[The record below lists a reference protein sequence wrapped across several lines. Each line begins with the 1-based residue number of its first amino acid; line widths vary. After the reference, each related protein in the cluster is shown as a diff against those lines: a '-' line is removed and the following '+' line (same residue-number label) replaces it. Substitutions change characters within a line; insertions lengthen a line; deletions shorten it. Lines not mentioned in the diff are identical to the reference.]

1 MSLFQKRK
9 AKHYKEEYYTFGEWT
24 LESYTKMPKVDFLS
38 ADTETK
44 LYLDNKPISSEELYK
59 ITSTLEK
66 PNDFIKKN
74 IEVRAYA
81 FMLSDG
87 KNFACFQ
94 CIEDFLLTCAM
105 MRVKRVYWYNARF
118 DFAIFDYY
126 LLNNDWNDITT
137 LLKEDKKRYRKMPNK
152 TYQNLIGDFGQRYQM
167 RLWYEYKNYKGA
179 KNVHNWKMLDICNI
193 FGGGLANN
201 LESWKI
207 KDNSGVEVR
216 KLKMDYDNAN
226 LDNEEDMKYCLH
238 DTLGLHLLAQAIDK
252 ELTELTGYSLFKGQY
267 MTAGGLARKTLLKM
281 MFKGDDKFN
290 LKCFKGFFTMSA
302 ELDEELRTHDLY
314 KGGIAI
320 VNPYKI
326 GCLQKKIYKY
336 DSNSM
341 YPDKMK
347 KMKYPL
353 REGKVIDHKGK
364 KYQRKEGCIYLLL
377 LENFQGE
384 VLENKIPVYQD
395 RLSGEYSSSFH
406 EIENIYIW
414 EEELNE
420 LKKWYDLD
428 YRIVKVIEYVGRT
441 PKGAIE
447 YIDTFYKVKST
458 EKGAKRNGAKL
469 LLNSAYGKL
478 AQKIDRP
485 VLTYELNE
493 DGISHLVK
501 VRDEI
506 DEKQMLSVLVGSR
519 VTAMARVDLLKHIR
533 DICKENPKK
542 YFIYCDT
549 DSIHSL
555 LPYDK
560 CDDHELG
567 KYKCE
572 GIFEY
577 GLYLAPKTYLLYEQ
591 GEYDVHC
598 KGVNTKVVAEEVKG
612 KTIKEACKIFKGNR
626 NFKCL
631 CGLNVKGG
639 KALVWLNKMILRD
652 DILIKTDVLDESEIV
667 SDYIY

>member
-1 MSLFQKRK
+1 MFIKRR
-9 AKHYKEEYYTFGEWT
+9 AKHYKLEYYTYGSWT
-24 LESYTKMPKVDFLS
+24 LEHYTKIPKVEYLS

-44 LYLDNKPISSEELYK
+44 LYLNNEVIDSMELYNL
-59 ITSTLEK
+59 TSKMKK

-74 IEVRAYA
+74 IEVKAYA
-81 FMLSDG
+81 FMISDG
-87 KNFACFQ
+87 ENFACFQ

-126 LLNNDWNDITT
+126 LLTNNWKDATQVIE
-137 LLKEDKKRYRKMPNK
+137 EDNERYRKLEPY

-167 RLWYEYKNYKGA
+167 RLWYPYKNYKG
-179 KNVHNWKMLDICNI
+179 KVNTHNFKMLDICNI

-201 LESWKI
+201 LESWHI
-207 KDNSGVEVR
+207 KDKTGIEIR
-216 KLKMDYDNAN
+216 KRKMNYTTAS
-226 LDNEEDMKYCLH
+226 LDNEEDQKYCLH

-252 ELTELTGYSLFKGQY
+252 EMFDLTGYSLFKGQY
-267 MTAGGLARKTLLKM
+267 MTSGGLARKTLLKM
-281 MFKGDDKFN
+281 MFKGSDYFN
-290 LKCFKGFFTMSA
+290 LKTFKNFFPMSLQ
-302 ELDEELRTHDLY
+302 LDNELRSHDLY

-320 VNPYKI
+320 VNPYKV
-326 GCLQKKIYKY
+326 GVVQKKIYKY

-341 YPDKMK
+341 YPDKMQ
-347 KMKYPL
+347 KMLYPIKNGI
-353 REGKVIDHKGK
+353 EIEHSGKRYKRQKGK
-364 KYQRKEGCIYLLL
+364 IYLLL
-377 LENFQGE
+377 LANFNGYILQ
-384 VLENKIPVYQD
+384 NKIPVYQD
-395 RLSGEYSSSFH
+395 RLTGDYNSSFH
-406 EIENIYIW
+406 EVDNIYIW

-428 YRIVKVIEYVGRT
+428 YQLVKVIEYTGKQ
-441 PKGAIE
+441 PLGAIE
-447 YIDTFYKVKST
+447 YVNMFYDIKSK

-478 AQKIDRP
+478 AQKVDRP

-501 VRDEI
+501 IRDEQ

-519 VTAMARVDLLKHIR
+519 VTALARVDLLKHIR

-542 YFIYCDT
+542 YFVYCDT

-577 GLYLAPKTYLLYEQ
+577 GLYLAPKTYLLFEN

-598 KGVNTKVVAEEVKG
+598 KGVNTNVVAEELKG
-612 KTIKEACKIFKGNR
+612 KTIKDACRIFKGNR
-626 NFKCL
+626 NFRCL

-639 KALVWLNKMILRD
+639 KALVWLDKMILRD
-652 DILIKTDVLDESEIV
+652 DLIIDTSAIDETELV
-667 SDYIY
+667 SDLIY

>member
-1 MSLFQKRK
+1 MELFIKRK
-9 AKHYKEEYYTFGEWT
+9 AKHYKMEYITYGEWK
-24 LESYTKMPKVDFLS
+24 LDSYTKIPKVEYLS

-44 LYLDNKPISSEELYK
+44 LYMNNKVISSDELYD
-59 ITSTLEK
+59 ITSKL
-66 PNDFIKKN
+66 PNPNEFIKKN

-87 KNFACFQ
+87 TNFALFQ

-126 LLNNDWNDITT
+126 LLTNNWNDVTT
-137 LLKEDKKRYRKMPNK
+137 LIEEDKEHYRKMPSN

-167 RLWYEYKNYKGA
+167 RLWYSYKNYKG
-179 KNVHNWKMLDICNI
+179 KVNVHNWKMLDICNI

-207 KDNSGVEVR
+207 KDNSGIEVR
-216 KLKMDYDNAN
+216 KLKMNYDTASI
-226 LDNEEDMKYCLH
+226 DNEDDLKYCLH
-238 DTLGLHLLAQAIDK
+238 DALGLHLLAQAIDK
-252 ELTELTGYSLFKGQY
+252 ELNELTGYSLFKGQY
-267 MTAGGLARKTLLKM
+267 MTSGGLARKTLLKT
-281 MFKGDDKFN
+281 MFKGDDKYN
-290 LKCFKGFFTMSA
+290 LKCFKIFFPMSA
-302 ELDEELRTHDLY
+302 ELDDELRTHDLY

-320 VNPYKI
+320 VNPFKV
-326 GCLQKKIYKY
+326 GVLQKKIYKY

-347 KMKYPL
+347 RMLYPL
-353 REGKVIDHKGK
+353 REGTIIEHKGK
-364 KYQRKEGCIYLLL
+364 KYQRQEGRIYLLL
-377 LENFQGE
+377 LHNFRGSI
-384 VLENKIPVYQD
+384 LENKIPVYQD
-395 RLSGEYSSSFH
+395 RLSGEYNEEFQ
-406 EIENIYIW
+406 EIEDVYIW

-420 LKKWYDLD
+420 LKKWYRLD
-428 YRIVKVIEYVGRT
+428 YSIVKVTEYVGRI
-441 PKGAIE
+441 PKGASE
-447 YIDTFYKVKST
+447 YIDKFYHVKST

-478 AQKIDRP
+478 AQKLDRP

-493 DGISHLVK
+493 DGISHLIK
-501 VRDEI
+501 LRDEV

-560 CDDHELG
+560 CDDYELG

-577 GLYLAPKTYLLYEQ
+577 GLYLAPKTYMLYEE

-598 KGVNTKVVAEEVKG
+598 KGVNTNVVANELEG
-612 KTIKEACKIFKGNR
+612 KSIKDACKIFKGNR
-626 NFKCL
+626 KFKCL

-639 KALVWLNKMILRD
+639 KALVWLDKFILKD
-652 DILIKTDVLDESEIV
+652 DIIIKTDVLDDSEIV

>member
-1 MSLFQKRK
+1 MELFKKRV
-9 AKHYKEEYYTFGEWT
+9 AKHYKMPYYTFGEWT
-24 LESYTKMPKVDFLS
+24 LEHYTKMPKVDYLS

-44 LYLDNKPISSEELYK
+44 LYLNDKTISSDELYK
-59 ITSTLEK
+59 ITSKLDK

-74 IEVRAYA
+74 IEVKAYA

-87 KNFACFQ
+87 VNFACFQ

-105 MRVKRVYWYNARF
+105 MHVKRVYWYNARF
-118 DFAIFDYY
+118 DFALFDYY
-126 LLNNDWNDITT
+126 LLTNKWNDITT
-137 LLKEDKKRYRKMPNK
+137 LLEEDRKRYRKMPSN

-167 RLWYEYKNYKGA
+167 RLWVEYKNYKGK
-179 KNVHNWKMLDICNI
+179 KNVHNFKMLDICNI

-216 KLKMDYDNAN
+216 KLKMDYDNAS
-226 LDNEEDMKYCLH
+226 LDNEEDLKYCLH

-252 ELTELTGYSLFKGQY
+252 ELTELTSYSLFKGQY
-267 MTAGGLARKTLLKM
+267 MTSGGLARKTLLKM
-281 MFKGDDKFN
+281 MFKRDDKEN
-290 LKCFKGFFTMSA
+290 LRLFKNFFPMTI
-302 ELDEELRTHDLY
+302 ELDNDLRLHDLY

-320 VNPYKI
+320 VNPYKVGI
-326 GCLQKKIYKY
+326 LQKKIYKY

-347 KMKYPL
+347 KMQYPL
-353 REGKVIDHKGK
+353 REGNIIDHKGK
-364 KYQRKEGCIYLLL
+364 KYERKKGCIYLLL
-377 LENFQGE
+377 LANFNGY
-384 VLENKIPVYQD
+384 VRENKIPVYQD
-395 RLSGEYSSSFH
+395 RLTGEYQECFR
-406 EIENIYIW
+406 EVENIYIW

-420 LKKWYDLD
+420 LKKWYDID
-428 YRIVKVIEYVGRT
+428 YQIIKVVEYVGKT
-441 PKGAIE
+441 PKGAVE
-447 YIDTFYKVKST
+447 YIDKFYHVKST

-478 AQKIDRP
+478 AQKTDRP

-493 DGISHLVK
+493 EGISHLIK
-501 VRDEI
+501 VRDET
-506 DEKQMLSVLVGSR
+506 DDKQMLSVLVGSR
-519 VTAMARVDLLKHIR
+519 VTALARVDLLKHIR

-549 DSIHSL
+549 DSIASL

-572 GIFEY
+572 GIFDF
-577 GLYLAPKTYLLYEQ
+577 GLYLAPKTYMLYED
-591 GEYDVHC
+591 GKYEVHC
-598 KGVNTKVVAEEVKG
+598 KGVNTNVVASELEG
-612 KTIKEACKIFKGNR
+612 KSIKDACKIFKGNR

-652 DILIKTDVLDESEIV
+652 DIIINTDAVDESEIV
-667 SDYIY
+667 SDDIY

>member
-1 MSLFQKRK
+1 MELFRKRK
-9 AKHYKEEYYTFGEWT
+9 AKHYKMEYYTFGSWT
-24 LESYTKMPKVDFLS
+24 LESYTKIPKVDYLS

-44 LYLDNKPISSEELYK
+44 LYINDEPISSEELYK
-59 ITSTLEK
+59 ITSKLK
-66 PNDFIKKN
+66 NPNEYIRKN
-74 IEVRAYA
+74 VEVRAYA

-87 KNFACFQ
+87 ENFACFQ

-118 DFAIFDYY
+118 DFAIFDFY
-126 LLNNDWNDITT
+126 LLTNNWNDATKLIE
-137 LLKEDKKRYRKMPNK
+137 EDNERYRKLPSH

-167 RLWYEYKNYKGA
+167 RLWYDYKNYKG
-179 KNVHNWKMLDICNI
+179 KVNVHNWKMLDICNI

-216 KLKMDYDNAN
+216 KLKMDYDNAS
-226 LDNEEDMKYCLH
+226 LDNEEDLKYCLH

-252 ELTELTGYSLFKGQY
+252 EIKELTNYSLFEGQY
-267 MTAGGLARKTLLKM
+267 MTSGGLARKTLLSM
-281 MFKGDDKFN
+281 MFKGNDKYN
-290 LKCFKGFFTMSA
+290 LKCFKTFFPMTA
-302 ELDEELRTHDLY
+302 ELDDELRTHDLY

-320 VNPYKI
+320 VNPFKV
-326 GCLQKKIYKY
+326 GVLQHKIYKY

-347 KMKYPL
+347 RMKYPL
-353 REGKVIDHKGK
+353 REGTEIEHKGK
-364 KYQRKEGCIYLLL
+364 SYQRKEGMIYLLL
-377 LENFQGE
+377 LRNFEGE
-384 VLENKIPVYQD
+384 ILENKIPVYQD
-395 RLSGEYSSSFH
+395 RLSGEYNEEFY
-406 EIENIYIW
+406 EIEDVYIW

-420 LKKWYDLD
+420 LKKWYKLD

-441 PKGAIE
+441 PKGAVD
-447 YIDTFYKVKST
+447 YIDKFYEIKSK

-478 AQKIDRP
+478 AQKLDRP

-493 DGISHLVK
+493 EGISHLVK
-501 VRDEI
+501 IRDEV

-519 VTAMARVDLLKHIR
+519 VTAMARVDLLQHIR
-533 DICKENPKK
+533 EICRENPKE

-577 GLYLAPKTYLLYEQ
+577 GLYLAPKTYMLYNE
-591 GEYDVHC
+591 GDYDVHC
-598 KGVNTKVVAEEVKG
+598 KGVNTKVVAEELEG
-612 KTIKEACKIFKGNR
+612 KSIKEACKIFKGNR
-626 NFKCL
+626 NFRCL

-639 KALVWLNKMILRD
+639 KALVWLDKMILRD
-652 DILIKTDVLDESEIV
+652 DIIIKTDVTDYSELV

>member
-1 MSLFQKRK
+1 MGIFVKRK
-9 AKHYKEEYYTFGEWT
+9 AKHYKMEYITFGEWT

-44 LYLDNKPISSEELYK
+44 LYYKGEPISSDELYN
-59 ITSTLEK
+59 ITSSLDK

-87 KNFACFQ
+87 TNFALFQ

-126 LLNNDWNDITT
+126 LLNNNWNDITT
-137 LLKEDKKRYRKMPNK
+137 LLEEDRKRYRKMPNK

-201 LESWKI
+201 LESWNI
-207 KDNSGVEVR
+207 KDNSGIEVR
-216 KLKMDYDNAN
+216 KLKMDYDNASI
-226 LDNEEDMKYCLH
+226 DNEEDLKYCLH

-252 ELTELTGYSLFKGQY
+252 EMKELTGYSLFEGQY

-281 MFKGDDKFN
+281 MFKGNDKEN
-290 LKCFKGFFTMSA
+290 LRVFKTFFPMTA
-302 ELDEELRTHDLY
+302 ELDDELRTHDLY
-314 KGGIAI
+314 KGGISI
-320 VNPYKI
+320 VNPYKV
-326 GCLQKKIYKY
+326 GCLQKTIYKY

-353 REGKVIDHKGK
+353 REGVIIQHKGK
-364 KYQRKEGCIYLLL
+364 KYQKKEGCIYLLL
-377 LENFQGE
+377 LQDFQGTI
-384 VLENKIPVYQD
+384 LENKIPVYQD
-395 RLSGEYSSSFH
+395 RLSGEYSSEFY

-428 YRIVKVIEYVGRT
+428 YKIVKIFEYVGKT

-447 YIDTFYKVKST
+447 YIDTFYNIKANN
-458 EKGAKRNGAKL
+458 KGAKRQGAKL

-501 VRDEI
+501 VRDEV

-533 DICKENPKK
+533 DICKENPKQ
-542 YFIYCDT
+542 YFIYADT
-549 DSIHSL
+549 DSIASL

-560 CDDHELG
+560 CDDKELG

-572 GIFEY
+572 GIFQY
-577 GLYLAPKTYLLYEQ
+577 GLYLAPKTYMLYEN
-591 GEYDVHC
+591 GEYEVHC
-598 KGVNTKVVAEEVKG
+598 KGVNTKVVAEELKG
-612 KTIKEACKIFKGNR
+612 KSIKEACKIFKGNR

-639 KALVWLNKMILRD
+639 KALIWLNKMILRD
-652 DILIKTDVLDESEIV
+652 DIIINTEVLDESELV

>member
-1 MSLFQKRK
+1 MELFRKRK
-9 AKHYKEEYYTFGEWT
+9 AKHYKMEYYTFGEWT
-24 LESYTKMPKVDFLS
+24 LESYTKIPKVDYLS

-44 LYLDNKPISSEELYK
+44 LYLNNEPISSEKLYA
-59 ITSTLEK
+59 ITSKLK
-66 PNDFIKKN
+66 SPNEFIRKN
-74 IEVRAYA
+74 IEVKAYA

-87 KNFACFQ
+87 TNFACFQ

-126 LLNNDWNDITT
+126 LLTNNWNDATKLIE
-137 LLKEDKKRYRKMPNK
+137 EDNERYRKLPPY

-167 RLWYEYKNYKGA
+167 RLWFPYKNYKG
-179 KNVHNWKMLDICNI
+179 KVNVHNWKMLDICNI

-216 KLKMDYDNAN
+216 KLKMDYDNAS
-226 LDNEEDMKYCLH
+226 LDNEDDLKYCLH

-252 ELTELTGYSLFKGQY
+252 EIKELTNYSLFDGQY
-267 MTAGGLARKTLLKM
+267 MTSGGLARKTLLSM
-281 MFKGDDKFN
+281 MFKGNDRYN
-290 LKCFKGFFTMSA
+290 LKCFKTFFPMTA
-302 ELDEELRTHDLY
+302 ELDDELRTHDLY

-326 GCLQKKIYKY
+326 GVLQKHIYKY

-347 KMKYPL
+347 RMKYPL
-353 REGKVIDHKGK
+353 REGTIISHKGK
-364 KYQRKEGCIYLLL
+364 SYERKEGMIYLLL
-377 LENFQGE
+377 LRNFEGE
-384 VLENKIPVYQD
+384 LLENKIPVYQD
-395 RLSGEYSSSFH
+395 RLSGEYNSEFY
-406 EIENIYIW
+406 EIEDVYIW
-414 EEELNE
+414 EEELQE
-420 LKKWYDLD
+420 LKKWYKLN
-428 YRIVKVIEYVGRT
+428 YSIVKVVEYVGRT
-441 PKGAIE
+441 PNGAVE
-447 YIDTFYKVKST
+447 YIEKFYEIKSK

-478 AQKIDRP
+478 AQKLDRP
-485 VLTYELNE
+485 VLTYALNE
-493 DGISHLVK
+493 EGISTLIK
-501 VRDEI
+501 LRDEV

-533 DICKENPKK
+533 EICKENPKE

-572 GIFEY
+572 GIFQY
-577 GLYLAPKTYLLYEQ
+577 GLYLAPKTYMLYED
-591 GEYDVHC
+591 GDYDVHC
-598 KGVNTKVVAEEVKG
+598 KGVNTKVVAEELEG

-626 NFKCL
+626 KFKCL

-639 KALVWLNKMILRD
+639 KALVWLDKFILRD
-652 DILIKTDVLDESEIV
+652 DIIIKTDVADGSEIV